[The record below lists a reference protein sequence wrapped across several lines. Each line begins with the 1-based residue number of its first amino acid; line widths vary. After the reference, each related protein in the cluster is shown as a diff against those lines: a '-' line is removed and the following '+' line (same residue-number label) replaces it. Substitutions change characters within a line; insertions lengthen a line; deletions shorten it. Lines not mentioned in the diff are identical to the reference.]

1 MRTGTVLV
9 MSHLLLSSLAL
20 GVQGSP
26 RQRFQASSSESL
38 ESSGYLCGDNR
49 CWCYA
54 EGADCS
60 GRYGIHTYVPRLPEK
75 ISRLDFSGNK
85 LNSLMLTQ
93 DFFTNATRISYLE
106 LAHNELTDF
115 PQGVLHPLRNL
126 TSISV
131 DHNINLTINGIR
143 SLVSISSLQNLS
155 ANNCSLGSLPP
166 DVFSRAHSHIRWLYM
181 AYNGML
187 TVNLTLFLP
196 LTQLFGVVLSGNEI
210 SRFTSGSIVKM
221 KILKLYRNPIRE
233 IPKTCQNGV
242 SLFPELEV
250 LSLKRTDISSI
261 QGEVCLPSLQRLD
274 LSYNLIVEIP
284 SGTFRNDRLPRLSSL
299 LLKYCILLNLR
310 ENAFQNSELSTLSLI
325 ENSLN
330 FGVKERIHSKA
341 FANCPKLTN
350 LILDG
355 NNFMDVDNDRF
366 QQLFGHLPLTYLSIR
381 QSSINAI
388 SSTTFAGLTR
398 LVTLDLRGNKI
409 ATVPA
414 GAFDLCPKLRI
425 LDLSQNKIS
434 VVTENTFNAGTWN
447 RLYRLNLG
455 NNPFACSCA
464 LLWFKSWLTS
474 NPTPVYRFRNRYDCN
489 NIPGTRVED
498 FTMVR
503 QACLLDRETSI
514 RVVVTCTVLILT
526 LTVFCLVFRYR
537 WHVRL
542 VLYEAFR
549 ARDEV
554 RRLRFLANNFDYDV
568 FVSYDSED
576 EPWVREHL
584 MVELE
589 DRLGLR
595 LCVHERDFIPGKNI
609 VDNIADCVQS
619 SKKILMV
626 FSRDFVRSQWCQFE
640 LTFCLRHAMDHDDA
654 LIIVCVDDVT
664 SRDMTTAMMAVMKT
678 TTYIQWAEL
687 RDAVDSFWARLR
699 LALREIVEQV
709 DP

>member
-1 MRTGTVLV
+1 MLV

-20 GVQGSP
+20 GVQCSP
-26 RQRFQASSSESL
+26 RQRFQASSSEIV
-38 ESSGYLCGDNR
+38 EYSGYLCGDNR
-49 CWCYA
+49 CWCY
-54 EGADCS
+54 EECADCS
-60 GRYGIHTYVPRLPEK
+60 GQYGIHTYVPRLPEN
-75 ISRLDFSGNK
+75 ISHLDFSGNK

-106 LAHNELTDF
+106 LAHNELTDI

-143 SLVSISSLQNLS
+143 SLVSISSLQDLS
-155 ANNCSLGSLPP
+155 ANNCTLSSLPP
-166 DVFSRAHSHIRWLYM
+166 DVFIDAHSHIRWLYL
-181 AYNGML
+181 AKNKML
-187 TVNLTLFLP
+187 TLNLTLFLP
-196 LTQLFGVVLSGNEI
+196 LTQLFIVDLSGNEI
-210 SRFTSGSIVKM
+210 RRFTSGSIVKM
-221 KILKLYRNPIRE
+221 KILNLYRNPLRE

-261 QGEVCLPSLQRLD
+261 QGELCLPSLQRLD

-284 SGTFRNDRLPRLSSL
+284 SATFRNDRFPRLSSL
-299 LLKYCILLNLR
+299 LLKYCILFTLR

-325 ENSLN
+325 KNNLN
-330 FGVKERIHSKA
+330 FGLKERIHSKA
-341 FANCPKLTN
+341 FANCPKLMK

-355 NNFMDVDNDRF
+355 NNFMDVDDDRF

-381 QSSINAI
+381 QSGISAI
-388 SSTTFAGLTR
+388 SSAMFAGLTR

-414 GAFDLCPKLRI
+414 GAFDLCLKLRT
-425 LDLSQNKIS
+425 LDLSQNRIS
-434 VVTENTFNAGTWN
+434 VVTENTFNAGTRN
-447 RLYRLNLG
+447 RLYKLNLG
-455 NNPFACSCA
+455 NNPFTCSCA

-474 NPTPVYRFRNRYDCN
+474 NTTPVDRFLNRYDCN

-498 FTMVR
+498 FTMAR
-503 QACLLDRETSI
+503 QACLLSRETSI

-526 LTVFCLVFRYR
+526 LTVFCLVFHYR

-542 VLYEAFR
+542 ALYEAFR

-584 MVELE
+584 MAELE
-589 DRLGLR
+589 GRLGLR
-595 LCVHERDFIPGKNI
+595 VCVHERDFIPGKNI
-609 VDNIADCVQS
+609 LDNIADCVQS

-640 LTFCLRHAMDHDDA
+640 LTFCLRHAMDHDDS
-654 LIIVCVDDVT
+654 LIIVCVDDVA

-678 TTYIQWAEL
+678 TTYIQWAEF

-699 LALREIVEQV
+699 LALREVIEQV